1 MIWDSFQTKIK
12 CKRLTLHNLWN
23 LSYVR
28 MHMYTWLEC
37 AHNLRFSAVF
47 LFQKEFY
54 FDRSPQSSYSQP
66 NQNRLT
72 NVRARRLKLEK
83 VPLK

>member
-12 CKRLTLHNLWN
+12 CKRLTLHSLWN

-37 AHNLRFSAVF
+37 AHTLGFSAVF

-54 FDRSPQSSYSQP
+54 YSKNKLYFPKTLPQVNFHDIGP
-66 NQNRLT
+66 
-72 NVRARRLKLEK
+72 
-83 VPLK
+83 